1 MNVGE
6 MCSQRKIA
14 RNTSTHEPFFFSF
27 FFFPSENKNKAK
39 EQMNH
44 AHTIHTSKNKES
56 FLNDFLWNARDLL
69 L

>member
-1 MNVGE
+1 MN
-6 MCSQRKIA
+6 
-14 RNTSTHEPFFFSF
+14 N
-27 FFFPSENKNKAK
+27 
-39 EQMNH
+39 